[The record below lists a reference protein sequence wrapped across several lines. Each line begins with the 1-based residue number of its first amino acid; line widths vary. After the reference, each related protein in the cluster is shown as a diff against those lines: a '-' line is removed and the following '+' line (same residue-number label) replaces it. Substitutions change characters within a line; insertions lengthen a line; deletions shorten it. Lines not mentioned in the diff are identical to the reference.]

1 VRFYAIQRSKAS
13 PLDAGGRAGW
23 FVARSSSQ
31 RVAQVRRRSTRGA
44 SPLSVVD
51 RSACK
56 RARGN
61 RLLALTLIRPGQKR
75 HRFDPPPEVGHAPTR
90 SFGAVFRYPTLLEHS
105 QPGRSGGSLSLSRSA
120 ALVGFM
126 LTRNA
131 FAGLIPRGGWSRR
144 FRRIRAHVP
153 FAPPRPPRLIF
164 VGVIRLSPE
173 DRSETL
179 ASVPIRAKKRI
190 GVVRRSASGL
200 RSRLRS
206 GSPTPSVRR
215 VRSRRPDVRRQADP
229 ALAVGPLSGFADT
242 IRTCNR
248 AGSTQWIQVAE
259 SSGAVHQPPAGFT
272 PHAHK
277 LAAVRPIRSWALRTP
292 PPHSS

>member
-1 VRFYAIQRSKAS
+1 
-13 PLDAGGRAGW
+13 
-23 FVARSSSQ
+23 
-31 RVAQVRRRSTRGA
+31 
-44 SPLSVVD
+44 
-51 RSACK
+51 
-56 RARGN
+56 
-61 RLLALTLIRPGQKR
+61 LLALTLIRPGQKR

-153 FAPPRPPRLIF
+153 FAPPRPPRLIL

-206 GSPTPSVRR
+206 GPPMRFGPFTERR
-215 VRSRRPDVRRQADP
+215 VDGPILPWAF
-229 ALAVGPLSGFADT
+229 GPLSGLSGTVF
-242 IRTCNR
+242 TCNR
-248 AGSTQWIQVAE
+248 VGSPQLSQVARIISLRPVSRRTRTNWRRSDPSARGRYGRLLPNRPDAGGTSAGRDRVRDTARWPLARRPALQRVRGADAW
-259 SSGAVHQPPAGFT
+259 SSVT
-272 PHAHK
+272 R
-277 LAAVRPIRSWALRTP
+277 VRTRVGRLPV
-292 PPHSS
+292 